1 MLHVYERKPKVRRKP
16 TKMPTHV
23 IQVAAPPF
31 MLQPSKDY
39 LLLRGAFFA
48 CLEQTK
54 KMRLDRD
61 IDKLMEEKVDTTGLH
76 IVREEDLDGT
86 SVQDL
91 S

>member
-1 MLHVYERKPKVRRKP
+1 MLHVYERKQNVHKKRYPQ
-16 TKMPTHV
+16 THV
-23 IQVAAPPF
+23 IQKAAPPF
-31 MLQPSKDY
+31 MWQPSKDY

-48 CLEQTK
+48 CLDQTK
-54 KMRLDRD
+54 KMHLDRD
-61 IDKLMEEKVDTTGLH
+61 IDEVMLERVDTTGLH

>member
-1 MLHVYERKPKVRRKP
+1 MLHVYERKQQVPRKP
-16 TKMPTHV
+16 TKIPTHV

-31 MLQPSKDY
+31 MLQPSKNY

-54 KMRLDRD
+54 KMHLDRD
-61 IDKLMEEKVDTTGLH
+61 IDKLMQEKVDTTGLH